1 MHPFEPNSGRF
12 LDEGQSHPTPTPKPI
27 PFHSIP
33 SILTPN
39 ALNSLTKRHLAAHL
53 IVIVRGVE
61 VLVLVLVLVV
71 HRVVALAL
79 GLLGGLGEVDI
90 LAARAPPAG
99 DDVF

>member
-1 MHPFEPNSGRF
+1 M
-12 LDEGQSHPTPTPKPI
+12 
-27 PFHSIP
+27 P

-61 VLVLVLVLVV
+61 VLVLVLILVLVV

-79 GLLGGLGEVDI
+79 GLLGGLGEVDV
-90 LAARAPPAG
+90 LAARAPAG